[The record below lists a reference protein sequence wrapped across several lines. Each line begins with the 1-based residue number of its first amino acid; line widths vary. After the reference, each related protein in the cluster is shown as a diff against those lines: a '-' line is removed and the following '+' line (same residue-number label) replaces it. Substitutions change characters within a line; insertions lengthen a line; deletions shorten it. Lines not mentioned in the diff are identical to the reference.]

1 MEIIKQVFG
10 IDISMDSF
18 VCRSGIIKIDQQT
31 EISSFK
37 EFKNIIQ
44 GFRMFYKF
52 AQSQQI
58 DGVTQ
63 YFLME
68 ATGVYYEALAYFLKS
83 QGAHCVE
90 SDQFGSFELNK

>member
-1 MEIIKQVFG
+1 MELIKQVSG

-18 VCRSGIIKIDQQT
+18 VCRVGIITTDQHT
-31 EISSFK
+31 EISNHKVFS
-37 EFKNIIQ
+37 NNLT
-44 GFRMFYKF
+44 GFRQFYKF